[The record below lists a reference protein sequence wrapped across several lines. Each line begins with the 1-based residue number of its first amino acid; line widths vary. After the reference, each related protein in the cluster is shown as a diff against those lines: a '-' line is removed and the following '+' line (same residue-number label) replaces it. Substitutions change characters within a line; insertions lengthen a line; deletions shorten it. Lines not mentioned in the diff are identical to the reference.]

1 MLNKIYSCAVVGLSS
16 EVVEVESD
24 VCSGLF
30 RFSVVGL
37 PDAAVSESRD
47 RVFSAIKNSGFRFP
61 RQRVTVNLAPADLKK
76 AGPAYD
82 LPIALSLLA
91 TTGQLTFETGRQIF
105 LGELS
110 LKGEVR
116 PANGILSVA
125 IEARRKG
132 FLEVFVPEENAAE
145 ATLVR
150 GLTVYPV
157 KNLQE
162 VKDHLEGKIK
172 INPLPPFSFQSLKE
186 EAPYAADFA
195 FIQGQEHVKRALE
208 IAASGSHNILM
219 SGPPGSGKTL
229 LARSLPSIFP
239 KMTLLES
246 LEVTRI
252 YSVAGFLGKDKPLV
266 TTRPFRCPHHTAS
279 GVSLVGGG
287 AYPKPGEIS
296 LAHRGVLFLDE
307 FPEFSRNVLE
317 NLRQPLEDGVITI
330 SRAQGS
336 LSFPAKF
343 TLVAAMNPCPCGYA
357 SDPERPCV
365 CSPSELA
372 RYQKR
377 ISGPLLD
384 RIDLHLEVPRV
395 KYEKLS
401 NSAKA
406 ESSAVVQARVQAAR
420 GLQEERFKQNK
431 NEARKTRTLS
441 NGEMKNEEIR
451 EFCVLDSASASLL
464 KNAVESFRLSAR
476 SYYRILR
483 LARTIAD
490 LEAQDAIKSEHIA
503 EALQYRAKE
512 N

>member
-1 MLNKIYSCAVVGLSS
+1 VGLSS

-24 VCSGLF
+24 VSSGLF

-82 LPIALSLLA
+82 LPIALSLLS
-91 TTGQLTFETGRQIF
+91 TTGQLAFETGKQIF

-116 PANGILSVA
+116 PSNGILSVA
-125 IEARRKG
+125 IEAKRKG
-132 FLEVFVPEENAAE
+132 FSEVFVPSENAAE

-157 KNLQE
+157 QSLQQ
-162 VKDHLEGKIK
+162 VKDHLEGRARIT
-172 INPLPPFSFQSLKE
+172 PLPPFSFKNFLKSE
-186 EAPYAADFA
+186 TSYAADFA
-195 FIQGQEHVKRALE
+195 YIQGQEHVKRALE
-208 IAASGSHNILM
+208 IAASGGHNILM

-252 YSVAGFLGKDKPLV
+252 YSVAGFLGKNNSLM

-365 CSPSELA
+365 CSPGELL

-401 NSAKA
+401 DSAKA
-406 ESSAVVQARVQAAR
+406 ESSAAVQERVQAAR
-420 GLQEERFKQNK
+420 GLQEARFSQNKNK
-431 NEARKTRTLS
+431 NEARKTRTLANS
-441 NGEMKNEEIR
+441 EMKNEEIR
-451 EFCVLDSASASLL
+451 EFCVLDSASAALL

-490 LEAQDAIKSEHIA
+490 LEAASAIKPEHIA

>member
-1 MLNKIYSCAVVGLSS
+1 MFTKIYSCSVIGLSS
-16 EVVEVESD
+16 ELVEVESD
-24 VCSGLF
+24 VARGMF

-47 RVFSAIKNSGFRFP
+47 RVFSAIKNSGFAFP

-76 AGPAYD
+76 EGPAYD
-82 LPIALSLLA
+82 LPIALSLLG
-91 TTGQLTFETGRQIF
+91 TTGQLGFDTKEKIF
-105 LGELS
+105 VGELS

-116 PANGILSVA
+116 PVNGILSIA

-132 FLEVFVPEENAAE
+132 FTELFVPEENAQE
-145 ATLVR
+145 ASLVR
-150 GLTVYPV
+150 GLKVYPV
-157 KNLQE
+157 SNLLE
-162 VKDHLEGKIK
+162 VKDHLEG
-172 INPLPPFSFQSLKE
+172 INFILPVTPLNLKKLE
-186 EAPYAADFA
+186 TNVLYEVDFA
-195 FIQGQEHVKRALE
+195 CIQGQEHVKRALE
-208 IAASGSHNILM
+208 IAAAGSHNVLM

-229 LARSLPSIFP
+229 LARSLPSILP
-239 KMTLLES
+239 KMTLIEA

-252 YSVAGFLGKDKPLV
+252 YSVSGLLPKNKPLILE
-266 TTRPFRCPHHTAS
+266 RPFRTPHHTAS

-287 AYPKPGEIS
+287 TYPKPGEIS

-343 TLVAAMNPCPCGYA
+343 TLVAAMNPCPCGYL

-365 CSPSELA
+365 CSPSEII

-395 KYEKLS
+395 RYEKLAS
-401 NSAKA
+401 NASA
-406 ESSAVVQARVQAAR
+406 ETSALVRERVQKAR
-420 GLQEERFKQNK
+420 AIQEERLGKSEHK
-431 NEARKTRTLS
+431 KIKIMS
-441 NGEMKNEEIR
+441 NSEMGNEEIR
-451 EFCVLDSASASLL
+451 RFCALDSASHHLL
-464 KNAVESFRLSAR
+464 KNAVESFHLSAR

-483 LARTIAD
+483 LSRTIAD
-490 LEAQDAIKSEHIA
+490 LEGTENIKSEHIA

-512 N
+512 NLT

>member
-1 MLNKIYSCAVVGLSS
+1 MFTKIYSCSVIGLSS
-16 EVVEVESD
+16 ELVEVESD
-24 VCSGLF
+24 VARGMF

-47 RVFSAIKNSGFRFP
+47 RVFSAIKNSGFAFP

-76 AGPAYD
+76 EGPAYD
-82 LPIALSLLA
+82 LPIALSLLG
-91 TTGQLTFETGRQIF
+91 TTGQLGFDTKEKIF
-105 LGELS
+105 VGELS

-116 PANGILSVA
+116 PVNGILSIA

-132 FLEVFVPEENAAE
+132 FTELFVPEENAQE
-145 ATLVR
+145 ASLVR
-150 GLTVYPV
+150 GLKVYPV
-157 KNLQE
+157 SNLLE
-162 VKDHLEGKIK
+162 VKDHLEG
-172 INPLPPFSFQSLKE
+172 INFILPVTPLNLKKLE
-186 EAPYAADFA
+186 TNVLYEVDFA
-195 FIQGQEHVKRALE
+195 CIQGQEHVKRALE
-208 IAASGSHNILM
+208 IAAAGSHNVLM

-229 LARSLPSIFP
+229 LARSLPSILP
-239 KMTLLES
+239 KMTLIEA

-252 YSVAGFLGKDKPLV
+252 YSVSGLLPKNKPLILE
-266 TTRPFRCPHHTAS
+266 RPFRTPHHTAS

-287 AYPKPGEIS
+287 TYPKPGEIS

-343 TLVAAMNPCPCGYA
+343 TLVAAMNPCPCGYL

-365 CSPSELA
+365 CSPSEII

-395 KYEKLS
+395 RYEKLAS
-401 NSAKA
+401 NASA
-406 ESSAVVQARVQAAR
+406 ETSALVRERVQKAR
-420 GLQEERFKQNK
+420 AIQEERLGKSEHK
-431 NEARKTRTLS
+431 KIKIMS
-441 NGEMKNEEIR
+441 NSEMANEEIR
-451 EFCVLDSASASLL
+451 HFCILDSASHHLL
-464 KNAVESFRLSAR
+464 KNAVESFHLSAR

-483 LARTIAD
+483 LSRTIAD
-490 LEAQDAIKSEHIA
+490 LEGTENIKSEHIA

-512 N
+512 NLT